1 MFKRAVPFAAVLIC
15 LALFTVAH
23 AQQPAQTASSSPAN
37 DALMKK
43 VESYLRVLF
52 AWGPD
57 YQVKLGPATP
67 AKIPDLLEVPV
78 QVVNQGHTE
87 TGTVYVT
94 TDGKYMFRGEIRD
107 MNADPFAANRAKVTL
122 SGSPSIGPA
131 NAAVTVVEFSDFEC
145 PHCRELNSILKTIE
159 PEFPQV
165 RFVFKNFPLVQIHPW
180 AMTAA
185 LAAQCMYQTST
196 QAFLKFQ
203 GDVFDNQDS
212 ITPDNVW
219 QNLSTLATGDGLAP
233 DSLHECMVAP
243 DTKAHVD
250 ADIAEGKSLDV
261 ESTPTLFINGRPLI
275 GGDQASLEAV
285 IRFELSRHAPSAS
298 ATPASAHQPSSLR

>member
-1 MFKRAVPFAAVLIC
+1 MLKGIIRFTAILACLSLFAVAQAQLPAPATTPAAE
-15 LALFTVAH
+15 
-23 AQQPAQTASSSPAN
+23 SSP
-37 DALMKK
+37 LLKK

-57 YQVKLGPATP
+57 YQVKLGPPVP
-67 AKIPDLLEVPV
+67 AKVPDLLEVPV

-94 TDGKYMFRGEIRD
+94 KDGKYMFRGEIRD
-107 MNADPFAANRAKVTL
+107 LDANPFEANLAKLTTPD
-122 SGSPSIGPA
+122 SPSIGPA
-131 NAAVTVVEFSDFEC
+131 NASVTVVDFSDFEC
-145 PHCRELNSILKTIE
+145 PHCRELYTILKSVE

-165 RFVFKNFPLVQIHPW
+165 RFVFKNFPLVEIHPW

-185 LAAQCMYQTST
+185 LAAQCMAQTST

-219 QNLSTLATGDGLAP
+219 QNLSTFAAGDGLSP
-233 DSLHECMVAP
+233 DSLHECIIAP
-243 DTKAHVD
+243 QAKARVD

-261 ESTPTLFINGRPLI
+261 ESTPTLFINGRPVI
-275 GGDQASLEAV
+275 GGDQATLENI
-285 IRFELSRHAPSAS
+285 IRFELARQASSAS
-298 ATPASAHQPSSLR
+298 GASLPPPSQPRK